1 MAQEASEI
9 VSHVL
14 RAAGQLR
21 GLLANH
27 FAAFGLN
34 EIRFEVLRRV
44 DEASANGLSQAEL
57 ATQLDQSESSISTLV
72 DRMRRDNLLYRL
84 RSKSDRRMRSLMLTD
99 TGRALLSQA
108 RGGYDQK
115 LSQILSQLDPVHIS
129 MLSMLLK
136 LLSTE
141 LDKVQPAEA
150 PATIEVDL
158 GHDDGGQEPDVVP
171 MQNPAA

>member
-14 RAAGQLR
+14 RTAGQLR

-34 EIRFEVLRRV
+34 EIRYEVLRRV
-44 DEASANGLSQAEL
+44 DETSPNGLSQSEL
-57 ATQLDQSESSISTLV
+57 ASQLDQSESSISTLV

-99 TGRALLSQA
+99 TGRLLLTQA
-108 RGGYDQK
+108 RQGYDQK
-115 LSQILSQLDPVHIS
+115 LADILAQLDPVHIS
-129 MLSMLLK
+129 MLNMLLK

-141 LDKVQPAEA
+141 LDKVQPAA
-150 PATIEVDL
+150 PAPMELPAAEIDNS
-158 GHDDGGQEPDVVP
+158 GEPDVVP